1 MTSIEP
7 PAPAGPYWQIVLER
21 FWEPTHHLT
30 KDLCSGETVAVGT
43 VDLTGLVW
51 VGMISEW
58 LGGDDSVVL
67 ATPPE
72 MHPFLHREDVV
83 RGCPPSVIPAV
94 LHHHQ
99 HGSIAQLAQ
108 MYKAIGDEGAWGVG
122 KTGEVTLRFRYRPLV
137 EHVVVEHAVVGDA
150 SVASP
155 YPNPRITAGG
165 FGVVK
170 CAQFT
175 LRERPAWLE
184 KRLSLGRSMES

>member
-1 MTSIEP
+1 MIKSTHLG
-7 PAPAGPYWQIVLER
+7 GPSWEVALER
-21 FWEPTHHLT
+21 FWELPPDVTHDQFKRVT
-30 KDLCSGETVAVGT
+30 IAMGT
-43 VDLTGLVW
+43 VDLTGPVW

-58 LGGDDSVVL
+58 LGRDDSVVL

-72 MHPFLHREDVV
+72 MHPFLHREDIA

-108 MYKAIGDEGAWGVG
+108 MYKAIGDEGAWRMG
-122 KTGEVTLRFRYRPLV
+122 KMGEVTLSFRYRPLV
-137 EHVVVEHAVVGDA
+137 EHAVMPLIDQT
-150 SVASP
+150 
-155 YPNPRITAGG
+155 PRITAGG